1 MRRCDGTARM
11 TARLV
16 RRHERARRR
25 PSLRR
30 SPLVEQVAEALAEE
44 LAEELA
50 GQMAGRE
57 PEAPVTTQ
65 AIGDS
70 AAQPAGG
77 NAASLSSAQHLA
89 PVPITA
95 EARLA
100 FAREAYAIRRRRDRH
115 LPADLFGEPTWYIL
129 LDLYVA
135 TRENRPVPTTS
146 ACIGADVPPTTALRW
161 LRILEARGLVERE
174 EDGHDGRRT
183 FVRLSAQ
190 GLAAMDDWLHV
201 ALATLHHAVSTILRQ
216 TPPMAEAAE

>member
-1 MRRCDGTARM
+1 M

-25 PSLRR
+25 TPVRR
-30 SPLVEQVAEALAEE
+30 SLLAEQLAEE
-44 LAEELA
+44 VAEKLAKELSE
-50 GQMAGRE
+50 QMAGRE
-57 PEAPVTTQ
+57 PEAPVILQ
-65 AIGDS
+65 AIADD
-70 AAQPAGG
+70 AAQAEGG
-77 NAASLSSAQHLA
+77 YAASLSSAQPVA

-115 LPADLFGEPTWYIL
+115 LPGDLFGEPTWDIL

-190 GLAAMDDWLHV
+190 GLAAMDDWLQV
-201 ALATLHHAVSTILRQ
+201 ALATLDHAVGTILRQ